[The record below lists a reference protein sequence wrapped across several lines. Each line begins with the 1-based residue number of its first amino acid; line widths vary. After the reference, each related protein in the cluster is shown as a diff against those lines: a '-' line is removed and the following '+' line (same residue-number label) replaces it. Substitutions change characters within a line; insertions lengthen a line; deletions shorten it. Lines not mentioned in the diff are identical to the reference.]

1 MIFVLDA
8 PVYNLKKSR
17 AVSKGGNVCRLF
29 PESDHVGA
37 TQKWL
42 GGQETIYLDN
52 HERLSAI
59 QLMSIADVYDTRDI
73 GERGRQKKYKK
84 KYSYV
89 PPDIFHDGLVVDA
102 VPKTA
107 NSYSIYKENGKMEL
121 NLFLVSIAGVVRV
134 EFQLLKDFIFCT
146 RKITNPELLGLF
158 SGMRRIE
165 GGRKLWRESILN
177 NPLINNRHIA
187 IKDWFNNVM
196 GKGKN
201 PWEQLISYY
210 APNDPAGGE
219 NITDLPTY
227 ILGRSTS
234 DKVEINH

>member
-8 PVYNLKKSR
+8 PVYNLKNYELLVKEGMY
-17 AVSKGGNVCRLF
+17 VLF

-52 HERLSAI
+52 DSRLSAI

-102 VPKTA
+102 VPKTT
-107 NSYSIYKENGKMEL
+107 NSYSIYKENGENGTKL
-121 NLFLVSIAGVVRV
+121 ILGFDWAAACV
-134 EFQLLKDFIFCT
+134 EFQLLEDCIFCT

-187 IKDWFNNVM
+187 I
-196 GKGKN
+196 
-201 PWEQLISYY
+201 L
-210 APNDPAGGE
+210 AG
-219 NITDLPTY
+219 N
-227 ILGRSTS
+227 
-234 DKVEINH
+234 